1 MTPQLVDLNADGH
14 QDMVVATFEGT
25 AFLIEGSEDGWKKP
39 QHIVDENDTN
49 VRISAY
55 HDAKYIFSAPRK
67 FVWAVHVHF
76 HDRSGWFDLA
86 CS

>member
-1 MTPQLVDLNADGH
+1 MTPQLVDLNADGQ

-49 VRISAY
+49 VRISMY
-55 HDAKYIFSAPRK
+55 WDMEEKEYCE
-67 FVWAVHVHF
+67 V
-76 HDRSGWFDLA
+76 DRSTED
-86 CS
+86 